1 MNREEIIKDTL
12 STLQQLPDEKL
23 WEVKDFAAFLLSKLD
38 DRLLTEGIAH
48 MASTSKSYTFL
59 EEDENL
65 YTLNDAKEVYNAKR

>member
-38 DRLLTEGIAH
+38 DRLLTEGIAQ
-48 MASTSKSYTFL
+48 MASNSKSYTFL

>member
-65 YTLNDAKEVYNAKR
+65 YTLNDAKEVDNAKR